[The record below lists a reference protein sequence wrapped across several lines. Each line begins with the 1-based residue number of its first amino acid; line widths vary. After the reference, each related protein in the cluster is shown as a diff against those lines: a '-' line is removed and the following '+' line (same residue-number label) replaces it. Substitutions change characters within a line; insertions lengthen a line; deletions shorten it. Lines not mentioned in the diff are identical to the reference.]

1 MSYGI
6 DHQNLTI
13 GFNPFSWTRA
23 TFWHQLSSHT
33 YSEKKTVLPQ
43 RNKCHIW
50 CAALLAQVHLDQ
62 RELDNFQP
70 KFSNISNI
78 QPSVLSPVKAE
89 GRKAANRGSRLR
101 TVIWIKEFLLVLHL
115 RTHWQTW
122 KKIDEAL
129 KDGRWQ
135 KRTNVYYLCAFK
147 HSTDIWLQSPS
158 KERTIKT
165 ASKGSKSL
173 APRQAMTKP

>member
-6 DHQNLTI
+6 DHQILKI
-13 GFNPFSWTRA
+13 GFNPFSSSEQQFGISYQVTLIQKKR
-23 TFWHQLSSHT
+23 LSSHRGMCS
-33 YSEKKTVLPQ
+33 YDK
-43 RNKCHIW
+43 NHIW

-78 QPSVLSPVKAE
+78 QPSVLSPVNAE

-115 RTHWQTW
+115 RTHWQT
-122 KKIDEAL
+122 
-129 KDGRWQ
+129 
-135 KRTNVYYLCAFK
+135 
-147 HSTDIWLQSPS
+147 
-158 KERTIKT
+158 
-165 ASKGSKSL
+165 
-173 APRQAMTKP
+173 